1 MASHQAGMARAKPRS
16 RSAAIAAAALIAV
29 GALGAYAYAT
39 RWSDAARQ
47 RAAVRA
53 LLTDPESATFRGEF
67 AGPRVAYR
75 PVVWCGEVNARNRLG
90 GMVGFT
96 RYVVMFR
103 KDEPWLERFL
113 FLPIDVMVDA
123 GDPQFATRWDTVCIN

>member
-1 MASHQAGMARAKPRS
+1 MESHQAGTARVKPRS
-16 RSAAIAAAALIAV
+16 RLAAIAGAVLIAA

-53 LLTDPESATFRGEF
+53 LLTDPESAVFRGEF
-67 AGPRVAYR
+67 AGARVLYR
-75 PVVWCGEVNARNRLG
+75 PVVWCGEVNARNRMG
-90 GMVGFT
+90 GMAGFT

-103 KDEPWLERFL
+103 KDETWLERFF
-113 FLPIDVMVDA
+113 FLPIDVMVDS
-123 GDPQFATRWDTVCIN
+123 GDPQFATRWETVCIN